1 MATCSN
7 SWAGPAVGNRER
19 ILEFSLAAFN
29 RQGFDQVSTLTI
41 TSELA
46 ISPGN
51 LYYHFAN
58 RDEIARA
65 LMQEC
70 ELALQRLSQQFEQ
83 EVVSGED
90 YWPYLH
96 SLLTLLDQ
104 YRFVLRDLAGPA
116 LGHSAIRRPLT
127 KLLSQLRQLGQRALQ
142 RLQELGWLQLEQT
155 QRELLAENILMVTIG
170 WLQLHSLA
178 HPEPLPPA
186 TIRAGVKQLL
196 ALVQPYLTASG

>member
-1 MATCSN
+1 M
-7 SWAGPAVGNRER
+7 GNRER
-19 ILEFSLAAFN
+19 VLEFALAAFN
-29 RQGFDQVSTLTI
+29 RQGFDQVSTLAI

-58 RDEIARA
+58 RDEIALA
-65 LMQEC
+65 LIQEC
-70 ELALQRLSQQFEQ
+70 ELALLRLSAQFEQ
-83 EVVSGED
+83 EVVNGED

-104 YRFVLRDLAGPA
+104 YRFVLRDLIGPA
-116 LGHSAIRRPLT
+116 LGHSAIRRPLS
-127 KLLSQLRQLGQRALQ
+127 KLLVLLRQLGQRALQ
-142 RLQELGWLQLEQT
+142 RLQQLGWLRLEQA
-155 QRELLAENILMVTIG
+155 QRELLAENMLMVTIG

-196 ALVQPYLTASG
+196 ALVQPYLTASD

>member
-1 MATCSN
+1 M
-7 SWAGPAVGNRER
+7 GNRER
-19 ILEFSLAAFN
+19 ILEFALAAFN

-51 LYYHFAN
+51 HYYHFAN
-58 RDEIARA
+58 RDEIALA

-70 ELALQRLSQQFEQ
+70 ELALLRLSQQFEQ

-127 KLLSQLRQLGQRALQ
+127 KLLGQLRQLGQRALQ
-142 RLQELGWLQLEQT
+142 RLQERGWLQLAQEQ
-155 QRELLAENILMVTIG
+155 RALLAENMLMVTIG
-170 WLQLHSLA
+170 WLQLNSLA
-178 HPEPLPPA
+178 HPEPLPAA
-186 TIRAGVKQLL
+186 TIRSGVKQLL
-196 ALVQPYLTASG
+196 ALVQPYLTATD

>member
-7 SWAGPAVGNRER
+7 SWAAPAVGNRER

-58 RDEIARA
+58 RDEIALA
-65 LMQEC
+65 LIQEC
-70 ELALQRLSQQFEQ
+70 ELALRRLSQQFEQ

-127 KLLSQLRQLGQRALQ
+127 KLLGQLRQLGQRALQ
-142 RLQELGWLQLEQT
+142 RLQELGWLQLEQA
-155 QRELLAENILMVTIG
+155 QRELLAENMLMVIIG
-170 WLQLHSLA
+170 WLQVHSLA

-196 ALVQPYLTASG
+196 ALVQPYLTATG